1 VLSIGKLAVGQ
12 ADYYL
17 EQAQGSVTRAGSVA
31 SGVEDYYLSGAEAAG
46 IWVGGGVRALGLGGT
61 VDALRVDRVLAG
73 ALRRVVSR
81 WGESCRGG
89 CPAST

>member
-31 SGVEDYYLSGAEAAG
+31 SGVEDYYLHGAEAPG
-46 IWVGGGVRALGLGGT
+46 SWVGDGRGRLGS
-61 VDALRVDRVLAG
+61 AG
-73 ALRRVVSR
+73 PSMPC
-81 WGESCRGG
+81 GSIG
-89 CPAST
+89 C